1 MGWHWVSC
9 DVLKSLLKA
18 IKFGKLTQQ
27 DQGQAVILSV
37 ETNHSAMPMNLYV
50 ASTQHF
56 LSFFT
61 PKLFDKY
68 V

>member
-1 MGWHWVSC
+1 LIIFSGNQHNNLQILVDVLMMGWHWVSC

-37 ETNHSAMPMNLYV
+37 KTNHSAMPMNLY
-50 ASTQHF
+50 
-56 LSFFT
+56 
-61 PKLFDKY
+61 
-68 V
+68 

>member
-1 MGWHWVSC
+1 MMGWHWVSC

-37 ETNHSAMPMNLYV
+37 KTNHSAMPMNLY
-50 ASTQHF
+50 
-56 LSFFT
+56 
-61 PKLFDKY
+61 
-68 V
+68 